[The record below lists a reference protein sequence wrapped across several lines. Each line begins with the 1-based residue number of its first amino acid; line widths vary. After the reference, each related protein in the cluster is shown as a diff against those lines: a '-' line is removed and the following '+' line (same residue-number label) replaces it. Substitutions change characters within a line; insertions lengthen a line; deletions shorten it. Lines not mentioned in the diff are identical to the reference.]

1 MSTKTQALK
10 KAKQLGL
17 KGVHKMSDGTW
28 MAGGTHKAYLSAVKR
43 SRRAATRSTSKRKV
57 AKKSKLSPAR
67 KKRGY

>member
-17 KGVHKMSDGTW
+17 KGVHKMPNGEW
-28 MAGGTHKAYLSAVKR
+28 MAGGTHKAYASAVKR
-43 SRRAATRSTSKRKV
+43 SKSATRGKVTKKGKR
-57 AKKSKLSPAR
+57 SPAK

>member
-17 KGVHKMSDGTW
+17 KGTHKMPNGEW

-43 SRRAATRSTSKRKV
+43 TKTATKSKGKGKV
-57 AKKSKLSPAR
+57 AKRGKQAPAR

>member
-17 KGVHKMSDGTW
+17 KGVHKMSNGEW
-28 MAGGTHKAYLSAVKR
+28 MAGGTHKAYVSAVKR
-43 SRRAATRSTSKRKV
+43 SKSTTKGKV
-57 AKKSKLSPAR
+57 ARRGKQSPTK